1 MAMLVKR
8 ASFSINAHRRLALS
22 CKEICGNV
30 VEVMA
35 EPNLGRR
42 HSAVVR
48 AYSTFKTDQHLG
60 VEARTRRIAPDVTK
74 LVGKTPLVYLNK
86 VVEGCKATIAVKM
99 EGMQPCGSVKDRV
112 GFAMIEDAE
121 AKGLIQPGKTTLV
134 EPTSGN
140 MGIGLAFVAA
150 AKGYKLICTMP
161 SYASLERRMV
171 MLALGAELVLTAP
184 EKSVGG
190 AVEKAEE
197 LVAGNPDAFMLQQFN
212 NPANVKVHFETTG
225 PEIWEDTAGEV
236 DVFVA
241 GIGSGGTVTGA
252 GKYLKSK
259 NPNIKI
265 FGMEPA
271 ESNVLNG
278 GKQGFHLI
286 TGTGT
291 GFKPEILDLDVME
304 SVLMVESDAAVE
316 MARKLVVQEG
326 LLVGISSGANVE
338 AAIRLSKRP
347 EFEGR
352 LIVTMLPST
361 GERYLSGPLFEE
373 IRKIASDMKVTN

>member
-1 MAMLVKR
+1 
-8 ASFSINAHRRLALS
+8 
-22 CKEICGNV
+22 
-30 VEVMA
+30 
-35 EPNLGRR
+35 
-42 HSAVVR
+42 
-48 AYSTFKTDQHLG
+48 
-60 VEARTRRIAPDVTK
+60 
-74 LVGKTPLVYLNK
+74 
-86 VVEGCKATIAVKM
+86 M